1 MCVASVC
8 PLLWE
13 WIDATLKL
21 CSKHERTSSL
31 NGSHN
36 YRWIPQT
43 PFITRWCFA
52 YTVLDILSRREW
64 SAAARIWINLSL
76 ASVEQLLG
84 WLLSLFCS
92 AKSGGTGIARS
103 VFYCSPIMLNRQM
116 SCIFHNKIH
125 VIWEMALLGV
135 HSGNNCAAVQD
146 RKRTPNGVNVT
157 PVYSK

>member
-1 MCVASVC
+1 MNEQAVWMEVTTTDEFHKRH
-8 PLLWE
+8 LLLV
-13 WIDATLKL
+13 DVSLTL
-21 CSKHERTSSL
+21 S
-31 NGSHN
+31 
-36 YRWIPQT
+36 
-43 PFITRWCFA
+43 
-52 YTVLDILSRREW
+52 VLDILSRREW

-76 ASVEQLLG
+76 ASIEQLLG

-146 RKRTPNGVNVT
+146 RKKTPNGVNVT

>member
-1 MCVASVC
+1 MIDVC
-8 PLLWE
+8 RKCLPTALGVDWRHVKTLFQTWTNKQSE
-13 WIDATLKL
+13 WKSQVT
-21 CSKHERTSSL
+21 
-31 NGSHN
+31 
-36 YRWIPQT
+36 QT

-116 SCIFHNKIH
+116 SCIFHNKIR

>member
-1 MCVASVC
+1 MNEQAVWMEVTLCELTTDEFHKRH
-8 PLLWE
+8 LLLV
-13 WIDATLKL
+13 DVSLTL
-21 CSKHERTSSL
+21 S
-31 NGSHN
+31 
-36 YRWIPQT
+36 
-43 PFITRWCFA
+43 
-52 YTVLDILSRREW
+52 VLDILSRREW

-103 VFYCSPIMLNRQM
+103 VFYCSPLMLNRQM

-146 RKRTPNGVNVT
+146 SKRTPNGVNVT